1 METLTSEPKVVTGPL
16 WPDPHRVV
24 WPRSGGA
31 GTCSHA
37 APDSCPVC
45 DGSLDDMREAD
56 RVRRA
61 AKRAGATR

>member
-1 METLTSEPKVVTGPL
+1 METPTISGPL
-16 WPDPHRVV
+16 WPNPHAVQ

-31 GTCSHA
+31 GTCSHH
-37 APDSCPVC
+37 APDSCAYC